1 MNISESNDLHRFL
14 EKLAADSEDAIMGV
28 TVGGIILTWN
38 KAAEQ
43 IYGYDAGEAVGR
55 PLALVFPPES
65 GDKITQLLRDV
76 ARGEKVARYAVSC
89 RRKDGSLLE
98 ISLTVSLVS
107 DDAGKVIGASVIARD
122 VSERRRMER
131 EVLEISAN
139 ERRRLSYELHDGLG
153 QHLAGIAL
161 QTKTVYGAMA
171 AEGAPHAEAVHE
183 IMEMVNDAI
192 RMTRQ
197 VARNLNPTNVDAIG
211 LIEALK
217 RLCSETTAAFPVVC
231 EFICEE
237 SQLPLEPQT
246 TVALYQLAQE
256 AVHNALVHGGPDRID
271 VELTRDNNRVTLT
284 IRDDGK
290 GFDSSEKF
298 SGMGLRLMEYRAN
311 AINATFNSSSQP
323 GAGTVVRCSM
333 SLSSSVPESGRSPEE

>member
-1 MNISESNDLHRFL
+1 MHRFL
-14 EKLAADSEDAIMGV
+14 QSLAADSEDAIFSV
-28 TVGGIILTWN
+28 ASDGIILTWN
-38 KAAEQ
+38 RAAEQ

-55 PLALVFPPES
+55 PVALVFSLES
-65 GDKITQLLRDV
+65 SDKMMQLLKDV
-76 ARGEKVARYAVSC
+76 GHERKVARCAASY

-98 ISLTVSLVS
+98 TSLTVSTVS
-107 DDAGKVIGASVIARD
+107 DAAGKIIGASVMARD
-122 VSERRRMER
+122 LSERRRMER

-139 ERRRLSYELHDGLG
+139 ERRRISYELHDGLG

-161 QTKTVYGAMA
+161 QTKSVYGSMA

-183 IMEMVNDAI
+183 ILDMVNDAI

-197 VARNLNPTNVDAIG
+197 VGRSLNPTNVDAIG

-217 RLCSETTAAFPVVC
+217 RLCSETTASFPVVC
-231 EFICEE
+231 QFMCEE
-237 SQLPLEPQT
+237 SQLPFDPQT

-333 SLSSSVPESGRSPEE
+333 SLPSSAPGPGPSPGN